1 MASLIE
7 VRRLLRFSDHRQQR
21 CELALSSARRRLSPL
36 ELELGAIDRQA
47 EGFRELMLSN
57 RMEAQ
62 TVSHSQLFAQ
72 LRRQAVIRRQIANL
86 GLERARVLE
95 RHGEIVEQLDDLQ
108 QQRKSLQGRHA
119 KYQHLEQ
126 RLLAEHR
133 ARRWR
138 LEEHDIEEL
147 VVKKK

>member
-72 LRRQAVIRRQIANL
+72 LRRQAVIRRQIANI

-147 VVKKK
+147 LVKNK

>member
-147 VVKKK
+147 LVKKK

>member
-7 VRRLLRFSDHRQQR
+7 VRRLLHFSDHRQQR
-21 CELALSSARRRLSPL
+21 CEQALGTARRRLSPL
-36 ELELGAIDRQA
+36 EQELGAIDQQV
-47 EGFRELMLSN
+47 EGFRELLLSN
-57 RMEAQ
+57 RLEAQ

-86 GLERARVLE
+86 DLERARVRE
-95 RHGEIVEQLDDLQ
+95 RHGEVLEQLDDLQ
-108 QQRKSLQGRHA
+108 QRRKSLLGRHA
-119 KYQHLEQ
+119 KYEHLEQ
-126 RLLAEHR
+126 RLLAEQR

-147 VVKKK
+147 WVKKK

>member
-1 MASLIE
+1 M
-7 VRRLLRFSDHRQQR
+7 
-21 CELALSSARRRLSPL
+21 
-36 ELELGAIDRQA
+36 
-47 EGFRELMLSN
+47 
-57 RMEAQ
+57 
-62 TVSHSQLFAQ
+62 FAQ

-147 VVKKK
+147 LVKNK

>member
-147 VVKKK
+147 LVKNK

>member
-21 CELALSSARRRLSPL
+21 CEQALGSARRRLNPL
-36 ELELGAIDRQA
+36 EQELNAIDQQA
-47 EGFRELMLSN
+47 EGFRELLLSN

-62 TVSHSQLFAQ
+62 TVSHAQLFAQ

-86 GLERARVLE
+86 DLERARVRE
-95 RHGEIVEQLDDLQ
+95 RHGEVVEQLDDLQ
-108 QQRKSLQGRHA
+108 QQRKSLLGRHA

-147 VVKKK
+147 LVKKK

>member
-1 MASLIE
+1 MPWTGAKPCSTGCARTWQSRVRRPWRWRACMASLIE

-62 TVSHSQLFAQ
+62 TVSHLAAVRPIAASGGDPPPD
-72 LRRQAVIRRQIANL
+72 RQPRPGAGPGA
-86 GLERARVLE
+86 GAP
-95 RHGEIVEQLDDLQ
+95 
-108 QQRKSLQGRHA
+108 
-119 KYQHLEQ
+119 
-126 RLLAEHR
+126 
-133 ARRWR
+133 WR
-138 LEEHDIEEL
+138 DSGATG
-147 VVKKK
+147 

>member
-86 GLERARVLE
+86 GLERARVLFY
-95 RHGEIVEQLDDLQ
+95 RQLPLLDFILKGGLPATIKAGLRSTGLDV
-108 QQRKSLQGRHA
+108 GNP
-119 KYQHLEQ
+119 
-126 RLLAEHR
+126 RLPVSPLSDAASKQLR
-133 ARRWR
+133 AMI
-138 LEEHDIEEL
+138 DA
-147 VVKKK
+147 